1 MPPLLRYTLKNLIK
15 YFWQLVFK
23 LFILPIYKF
32 YWFISKKIHHYFLHN
47 PYLTEQ
53 QFKKTVRHNST
64 AHLLVIVITFFVI
77 LSNLHTHEIYAEEL
91 NKNSIF
97 AQLFA
102 NENQGEIVETSPDI
116 NNFKILSRTQK
127 ENIFNQLM
135 ALKPTKSNPP
145 VASKQEKRD
154 KSSIIAISPSNNALI
169 DVNNG
174 PLKNVISNKS
184 YSDSN
189 LNNLSFDDKNNRHSI
204 TVYTVHTGDT
214 LSSIAKKFNISLN
227 TILWEN
233 NLSLK
238 SYLQPGDKLNILP
251 INGISY
257 AIHRGDTLSYIAKKF
272 NTSVNK
278 IIAYNKISTNS
289 LLKIGQKIII
299 PDAKLINTIPRPTK
313 TIYSPRK
320 KTLSPSKTI
329 ASTHNF
335 IWPTNSKRI
344 TQYYHWRHHAIDIG
358 NRIGQPIYAP
368 ISGRVIKAGWSR
380 GYGYNVVIDNG
391 RGIRTRTAHA
401 SKLYVKRGQ
410 MVKQGEVV
418 AAVGSTGWS
427 TGPHV
432 HFEIMIHGVK
442 VNPLNYL

>member
-1 MPPLLRYTLKNLIK
+1 MPPLLRYTLKNLIR
-15 YFWQLVFK
+15 YAWQFIFK
-23 LFILPIYKF
+23 LLILPFYKLF
-32 YWFISKKIHHYFLHN
+32 LFINKKINQYLLHN

-53 QFKKTVRHNST
+53 QFKKTLQHNSP
-64 AHLLVIVITFFVI
+64 AHLLILFITLFV
-77 LSNLHTHEIYAEEL
+77 LFSNLHTRETYAEEL

-102 NENQGEIVETSPDI
+102 NQDQEEIIEVSPDI
-116 NNFKILSRTQK
+116 NGLKTLSQTQNETIL
-127 ENIFNQLM
+127 NQLM
-135 ALKPTKSNPP
+135 ALKPSVKN
-145 VASKQEKRD
+145 
-154 KSSIIAISPSNNALI
+154 SSSLPQSTQQKTPSTLAVSPSNNALI
-169 DVNNG
+169 DINSNPFKNISATNNVTTENNKP
-174 PLKNVISNKS
+174 PLPKNK
-184 YSDSN
+184 
-189 LNNLSFDDKNNRHSI
+189 KNII
-204 TVYTVHTGDT
+204 TYTVRTGDT
-214 LSSIAKKFNISLN
+214 LSSLAKKFNISIN

-238 SYLQPGDKLNILP
+238 SYLQPGDKLTILP

-257 AIHRGDTLSYIAKKF
+257 KVRRGDTLSSIAKKF
-272 NTSVNK
+272 NSSLNK
-278 IIAYNKISTNS
+278 IISYNSLSTNS
-289 LLKIGQKIII
+289 LIKAGQKLII
-299 PDAKLINTIPRPTK
+299 PDAKLFTTTPRPTK
-313 TIYSPRK
+313 TIYARQNNSSR
-320 KTLSPSKTI
+320 LPSRAVSSGHT
-329 ASTHNF
+329 F

-358 NRIGQPIYAP
+358 NHIGQPIYAP
-368 ISGRVIKAGWSR
+368 ISGRVIKAGWST

-391 RGIRTRTAHA
+391 HGVRTRTAHA

-432 HFEIMIHGVK
+432 HFEIMINGVK